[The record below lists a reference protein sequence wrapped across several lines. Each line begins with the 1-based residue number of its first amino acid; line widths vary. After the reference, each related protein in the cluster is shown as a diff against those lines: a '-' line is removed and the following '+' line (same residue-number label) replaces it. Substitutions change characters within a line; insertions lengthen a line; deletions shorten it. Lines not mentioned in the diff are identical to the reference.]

1 MTKTVFTNDGLVHA
15 FASGNVPNGRT
26 ANNNFYFVGDTLYS
40 YGSHYPVVH
49 VDRTKKIAYFNADH
63 ASVTTE
69 GKHKNKARRALRH
82 FTAVDLPA
90 LDTVMAGGFCQ
101 LRKDELA
108 RYIQSISDQM
118 DALTDKRSRM
128 RATWRIACNER
139 EELSLHDAAQTVWKL
154 HKRRGNCFSVS
165 ARDTKAE
172 REDRTKRHL
181 TRGFNTIEHRLA
193 SVDGVL
199 AELAQDQAVRA
210 DVWSYKWVMEKYV
223 GTLHNLYAP
232 LGFGR
237 GTDEGGAGESV
248 SRKAA
253 VRLMGADWVKRAETI
268 RDQYYYAAET
278 RVAPALKAKIAETQD
293 TIDALIA
300 DDMEAWVN
308 GKGLCAPSGASMTLR
323 IHEGAL
329 QMSAGAE
336 VPLDEAIA
344 LTRAAAACRAHNK
357 AWKRNG
363 ERKRV
368 GRFECDAIS
377 AQGDITAG
385 CHFISWRATAACV
398 TRFASILPAD
408 LVAAV
413 TV

>member
-26 ANNNFYFVGDTLYS
+26 ANGNFYFDGDTLYS

-49 VDRTKKIAYFNADH
+49 VDRAKKIAYFNADQ
-63 ASVTTE
+63 SSPTTE
-69 GKHKNKARRALRH
+69 GKHKNKARRALSH
-82 FTAVDLPA
+82 FTAVDLPE
-90 LDTVMAGGFCQ
+90 LDTLMRGGFCQ

-108 RYIQSISDQM
+108 RYVQSISEQM

-128 RATWRIACNER
+128 RATWRIAHCEQL
-139 EELSLHDAAQTVWKL
+139 EVSLHDAAQTVWKL

-172 REDRTKRHL
+172 RDDRTKRHL
-181 TRGFNTIEHRLA
+181 TRCFNTIEHRLA
-193 SVDGVL
+193 SVEGVL
-199 AELAQDQAVRA
+199 AELAQTDEMRA
-210 DVWSYKWVMEKYV
+210 DVHSYEWEMRKYV
-223 GTLHNLYAP
+223 GTLENLYAP
-232 LGFGR
+232 LGF
-237 GTDEGGAGESV
+237 GGAGESV

-253 VRLMGADWVKRAETI
+253 VRLMGADWVKRAEKI

-278 RVAPALKAKIAETQD
+278 RVEPALKAKIAEMQD
-293 TIDALIA
+293 KTDALIA
-300 DDMEAWVN
+300 DDLEAWVN
-308 GKGLCAPSGASMTLR
+308 GAGLRAPRGASMTLR
-323 IHEGAL
+323 IHDGEL
-329 QMSAGAE
+329 QTSKGAE

-344 LTRAAAACRAHNK
+344 LTRAAAACRARGT

-368 GRFECDAIS
+368 GSFECDAIS

-385 CHFISWRATAACV
+385 CHFIPWRATAACV
-398 TRFASILPAD
+398 TRFASSLPDD

-413 TV
+413 AS